1 MRVLDLVLVCRN
13 RDKSPLESALLHR
26 HDSCLAALHDSCAAF
41 HRSTGTVVLNRHR
54 GKGCVTAD
62 YDMHFGFF
70 NTFVADV
77 KLYGGCFYFEL
88 EAKGPLGEDVDDD
101 EYDDQLGFCTHGFEA
116 REEARKRSEDGS
128 TRGDAAC
135 WGVGVNCCLN
145 WSKNCDESG
154 KLLPDMAFKLHEN
167 DFSYFGTG
175 WNVGDVIGF
184 ALDMRTAGAA
194 VMSIS
199 VNGSF
204 AAPNGVV
211 FNSIDAPYLSPSFT
225 GRGTYRVNFGDRP
238 FAHAPPDAQHISVH
252 AFNKS
257 HP

>member
-1 MRVLDLVLVCRN
+1 M
-13 RDKSPLESALLHR
+13 
-26 HDSCLAALHDSCAAF
+26 
-41 HRSTGTVVLNRHR
+41 
-54 GKGCVTAD
+54 
-62 YDMHFGFF
+62 
-70 NTFVADV
+70 
-77 KLYGGCFYFEL
+77 
-88 EAKGPLGEDVDDD
+88 
-101 EYDDQLGFCTHGFEA
+101 
-116 REEARKRSEDGS
+116 
-128 TRGDAAC
+128 
-135 WGVGVNCCLN
+135 CLN
-145 WSKNCDESG
+145 WSEECDESG
-154 KLLPDMAFKLHEN
+154 KLLPDYYGAFKLHEN

-225 GRGTYRVNFGDRP
+225 GLWSSLYRVNFGDRP
-238 FAHAPPDAQHISVH
+238 FAHAPPDDQHISVH

-257 HP
+257 RP